1 MHKIEKI
8 KPRIRE
14 FIYDFNKQNFDR
26 KTNTFIHFL
35 LDKSFTQKEGT
46 RKRILFPNNLP
57 ALKVKSLT
65 VLPKFNVIPIRVI
78 SPKLPV
84 KVTQRQIDLTKRKE
98 LVNKTSKWKHDKE
111 RIIYWTNVAFQELD
125 EKSPLIFTPLF
136 FKKIDQYAFLY
147 EKKAK
152 SVFAKL
158 DYALRG
164 GIHIQREYPA
174 DANLFRF
181 LNENENFESLKNYYK
196 DFFNLKL
203 VKEGNEFNQY
213 FYLDLNEDGKGNIP
227 SDYRDYLKNEHI
239 ILGMLFLKMYKLDGN
254 IELDSISEFTSLL
267 YDEYEEEKNAIRKLV
282 NDSSSDKGSDLNDQK
297 FDEVIKK
304 SFVKFGELGWLVW
317 ENEDEKN
324 KFKIMPSFERL
335 RNAYQPQI
343 ETIDN
348 LIKEVKDAE

>member
-1 MHKIEKI
+1 M
-8 KPRIRE
+8 
-14 FIYDFNKQNFDR
+14 
-26 KTNTFIHFL
+26 
-35 LDKSFTQKEGT
+35 
-46 RKRILFPNNLP
+46 
-57 ALKVKSLT
+57 A
-65 VLPKFNVIPIRVI
+65 
-78 SPKLPV
+78 
-84 KVTQRQIDLTKRKE
+84 
-98 LVNKTSKWKHDKE
+98 
-111 RIIYWTNVAFQELD
+111 D
-125 EKSPLIFTPLF
+125 ENSE
-136 FKKIDQYAFLY
+136 KIDQYAFLY
-147 EKKAK
+147 EKKAT
-152 SVFAKL
+152 SVLAKL

-164 GIHIQREYPA
+164 GIHIQREYPT

-181 LNENENFESLKNYYK
+181 LNENFESLKNYYK

-213 FYLDLNEDGKGNIP
+213 FYLDLNEDGKSNIP

-267 YDEYEEEKNAIRKLV
+267 YEEYEEEKNALRKLI

-297 FDEVIKK
+297 FTEVIKK

-317 ENEDEKN
+317 ENDDKKN

-348 LIKEVKDAE
+348 LLKELKDAE